1 MQRVSLIKTITL
13 GLVLFITVSSCWAA
27 KKFSVSN
34 RYDANLLPYE
44 LKEIQ
49 SGNWEVFT
57 KPQLRPAQVFK
68 LAIAGR
74 EEGAFIRAYNPSLNI
89 DNPANFTFIS
99 YPSMKTVDDDPV
111 WLIINDW
118 CLYTDHL
125 KNHQAIAGA
134 GYRNDTA
141 WVFRQ
146 IPQTNQWERK
156 YLTSGRDATGDHRW
170 EPEIYLLYLGDYDY
184 DNRHEAFFYIN
195 SMRELVPRDLFCVE
209 MESLRIEWSLPVASL
224 LNRCD
229 FYPAGDAIEPIVIF
243 TSYNPQQGVADSNF
257 SDYYGYLTIVNSHG
271 RIIYNRITAENFY
284 GAKIVAGDDNKSF
297 FVTSEKPLDPTSF
310 HDSTSNGNYYISKI
324 NSHGEVLDVLEVSE
338 KPHEIWLAPYGTEET
353 TTLFVH
359 YFNSVIR
366 VYSTD
371 SLKLLAFSDTVAL
384 GKYLGSI
391 KLAEAEL
398 EGHVFSDGIY
408 SADLSL
414 LAAFPFHAGDY
425 QPLLIDE
432 QGIVRTFIINARN
445 RYQVVNLHK
454 KSLWALLSVFTYHHQ
469 SYLLIILSIL
479 AAALIIANT
488 YRRRAVER
496 VQENEKS
503 LNSIIENIQDVI
515 FRTDKKGRL
524 VKISP
529 SVKIILGYT
538 PSEVINHYAKE
549 YFIYPGKFRDLI
561 ALMSKQGRV
570 SDYEILVRHQDG
582 RRVALSV
589 SSYFHRNGIGNIF
602 GIEGIARDITFRKRA
617 DEEIK
622 SAKSQI
628 EQIFRAAAPL
638 CVIDKNYVIRNVNDT
653 YMKLFKINRE
663 DEIGKK
669 CFEQWPGQ
677 YCHTPQCPLKQILSG
692 KEQYIYELENKLHDG
707 TRIYTLVTAIPYR
720 SADGEILGIVENY
733 YDYTQRKIAE
743 DALRTSEEKYRT
755 LVEGAEEAIFTLD
768 RDGRFLFL
776 NKLSC
781 RYLGGNPEQLVGKCV
796 NDFFPEE
803 NAKHQME
810 LLKRVFNSGQAELNE
825 SVFIL
830 HKRKYHFRTSLQP
843 IRDAMNNVVAVLGI
857 AMDITDIVTTHE
869 ELKSEREFVGSLLET
884 ANSLVVCL
892 DNKACI
898 TVFNKECE
906 RVTGYKKEEV
916 IGKSWPEIFLPPDHF
931 YFQIEDFAQWVR
943 QHPEDKYE
951 GPLVTKTGEIRTIL
965 WSNSAIFSPDS
976 DQIRAIAVGHDITE
990 RKKAEQALSE
1000 SEDKF
1005 RHIAELAP
1013 EGIFETNEEGT
1024 ITFANYK
1031 ALAYFGYDK
1040 EDLKRGVKVLDMLV
1054 PEYHGQVAEKF
1065 DKLLKG
1071 EKLEPGEYRAV
1082 RKNGTV
1088 FPVSIHS
1095 SPIYYQGQ
1103 ITGIRGVVVDITER
1117 KRNEEMQMVLYR
1129 ISNAVNVTKDINE
1142 LFELIRKEL
1151 SVIIDTSNFF
1161 IALYDRATDT
1171 IYNSYMVDERD
1182 NFTSFPAGKTMTSYV
1197 IKNERPLLAN
1207 SETKRRLV
1215 EAGEIYTVGTPSK
1228 IWLGVP
1234 LKTGSE
1240 VIGAV
1245 VVQNYSDENAY
1256 TEKDLEILN
1265 FASEHIAIALERKK
1279 VQDALSESEK
1289 RYELATAVAKVG
1301 IWDWNLETGE
1311 YYIDPAVKTNLGY
1324 KDNEIANNYEA
1335 WTAHIHPDDR
1345 MAVARAVNDHIH
1357 GKMPEYYYEHRMICK
1372 DNSHIWVQARGRG
1385 ICNSEG
1391 RMVRMIGTCT
1401 DISERKRNEEA
1412 LRESEARFSEALKN
1426 SRDVLYRLNL
1436 QTMTYD
1442 YISQSVMAM
1451 LGYSPEEIIAMGASG
1466 MRMLVHVDDLKQIGN
1481 HRDNLIRASIDDADS
1496 DTTRYRLRCKKGDYR
1511 WLSDSHVVI
1520 RDSHGTARF
1529 IIGSVRDITEQK
1541 KAEEAVHAA
1550 EKEKYEQAKRTA
1562 GVFAH
1567 EIRNALFPA
1576 NVAFDRIKNRVFDNN
1591 NDGKDLNYYVTIGEQ
1606 AIMKAV
1612 EITRLITA
1620 YTKID
1625 SEKMPER
1632 VNLSVVVNELVY
1644 NNRLRISEEN
1654 VRIDISGESNVWI
1667 NSNYRQLLLV
1677 FNNLLLNSLEAMTGV
1692 KKPVI
1697 SINWR
1702 RKDNYLLLD
1711 FRDNG
1716 KGISKEHIQ
1725 EVFKPFFS
1733 TKVETGGTGIGL
1745 AMVKRIIEMYDGEI
1759 SLESIPDNGTVL
1771 KMKLKI
1777 YDE

>member
-13 GLVLFITVSSCWAA
+13 GLVLFITGSSCWAA

-34 RYDANLLPYE
+34 RYDVNLLPYE

-68 LAIAGR
+68 LSIAGR

-118 CLYTDHL
+118 GLYSDHFQ
-125 KNHQAIAGA
+125 NHQAIAGA

-146 IPQTNQWERK
+146 IPLTNEWERIF
-156 YLTSGRDATGDHRW
+156 LTSGRDATGDHRW
-170 EPEIYLLYLGDYDY
+170 EPEIYLLYLGDYDF
-184 DNRHEAFFYIN
+184 DDRHEAFFYVN
-195 SMRELVPRDLFCVE
+195 SMRELVPRELFCVE

-229 FYPAGDAIEPIVIF
+229 FYPVGDSIEPTVIF
-243 TSYNPQQGVADSNF
+243 TSYNPQQGVADGNF
-257 SDYYGYLTIVNSHG
+257 SDNYGYLTIVNSRG
-271 RIIYNRITAENFY
+271 QIIYNRITADNFY
-284 GAKIVAGDDNKSF
+284 GAKIVVGDDNTSF
-297 FVTSEKPLDPTSF
+297 FVTSEKSLGLVSF
-310 HDSTSNGNYYISKI
+310 HDSTSNDNYYISKI

-338 KPHEIWLAPYGTEET
+338 KPHEIWLAPYETEKRT
-353 TTLFVH
+353 SLFVH

-371 SLKLLAFSDTVAL
+371 SLKLLAFSDTVAFGKHL
-384 GKYLGSI
+384 GRI
-391 KLAEAEL
+391 KLAEAER

-414 LAAFPFHAGDY
+414 LAAFPFQAGDY
-425 QPLLIDE
+425 QPLMIDE
-432 QGIVRTFIINARN
+432 QGVVRTFIINARN

-454 KSLWALLSVFTYHHQ
+454 KSLWALLSAFTYQ
-469 SYLLIILSIL
+469 NQFYILFVLFVL
-479 AAALIIANT
+479 AVALIVANN
-488 YRRRAVER
+488 YRQRAVEKVR
-496 VQENEKS
+496 ESEES

-515 FRTDKKGRL
+515 FRTDMEGRL
-524 VKISP
+524 VWISP
-529 SVKIILGYT
+529 SVKIILGYA
-538 PSEVINHYAKE
+538 PSEVINRYTKE
-549 YFIYPGKFRDLI
+549 YLIYPEKCKELM
-561 ALMSKQGRV
+561 ALMKKQGRE
-570 SDYEILVRHQDG
+570 SDYEILVKHREG
-582 RRVALSV
+582 RPVALSIN
-589 SSYFHRNGIGNIF
+589 SYFLRDGIGNIT
-602 GIEGIARDITFRKRA
+602 GIEGIARDITFRKQA
-617 DEEIK
+617 EEEIK
-622 SAKSQI
+622 SSRSQI

-638 CVIDKNYVIRNVNDT
+638 CVIDKNYIIKNVNET
-653 YMKLFKINRE
+653 YIKLFKVQQE
-663 DEIGKK
+663 DEVGKK
-669 CFEQWPGQ
+669 CYEQWPNHF
-677 YCHTPQCPLKQILSG
+677 CHTPRCPMKQILSG
-692 KEQYIYELENKLHDG
+692 KEQYVYELENKLHDG
-707 TRIYTLVTAIPYR
+707 TRIYTLITAIPYR
-720 SADGEILGIVENY
+720 SADGKILGIVENY
-733 YDYTQRKIAE
+733 YDYTQRKITE
-743 DALRTSEEKYRT
+743 DALRSSEEKYRT
-755 LVEGAEEAIFTLD
+755 LVESAEENIFTLD
-768 RDGRFLFL
+768 RNGKFLFL
-776 NKLSC
+776 NNVSG
-781 RYLGGNPEQLVGKCV
+781 RYLGGKPEELVGRSV
-796 NDFFPEE
+796 QDFFPAEKAE
-803 NAKHQME
+803 HQIAM
-810 LLKRVFNSGQAELNE
+810 LKQVFDSGKAELDE
-825 SVFIL
+825 FVTIL
-830 HKRKYHFRTSLQP
+830 HNRKYRFRTNLQP

-857 AMDITDIVTTHE
+857 AMDITDIVKTQE

-916 IGKSWPEIFLPPDHF
+916 IGKSWPEIFLPPGHF
-931 YFQIEDFAQWVR
+931 YFQIEDFALWVR

-951 GPLVTKTGEIRTIL
+951 GPLVTKSGEIRTIL
-965 WSNSAIFSPDS
+965 WSNSAMFSPDS
-976 DQIRAIAVGHDITE
+976 DQMRAIAVGHDITE
-990 RKKAEQALSE
+990 RKKAEQALRE

-1005 RHIAELAP
+1005 RDIAELAP
-1013 EGIFETNEEGT
+1013 EGIFETNKEGV

-1040 EDLKRGVKVLDMLV
+1040 EDLKRGIKILDMLL
-1054 PEYHGQVAEKF
+1054 PEYRGQVAEKF

-1071 EKLEPGEYRAV
+1071 EKLEPGEYRGV

-1095 SPIYYQGQ
+1095 SPIYHQGQ
-1103 ITGIRGVVVDITER
+1103 ITGVRGVAVDITER

-1142 LFELIRKEL
+1142 LFKLVRKEL
-1151 SVIIDTSNFF
+1151 NAIIDTSNFF
-1161 IALYDRATDT
+1161 IALYDRANDT
-1171 IYNSYMVDERD
+1171 IYNSYQVDEKDSFNR
-1182 NFTSFPAGKTMTSYV
+1182 FPAGKTMTSYV

-1207 SETKRRLV
+1207 SEIKRRLV

-1245 VVQNYSDENAY
+1245 VVQNYYDENAY
-1256 TEKDLEILN
+1256 TEKDLEILK

-1279 VQDALSESEK
+1279 AQDALSESER
-1289 RYELATAVAKVG
+1289 RYELATAVTKVG

-1324 KDNEIANNYEA
+1324 KDNEIANNYED
-1335 WTAHIHPDDR
+1335 WTRYIHPDDR
-1345 MAVARAVNDHIH
+1345 RAVERAVNEHLQ
-1357 GKMPEYYYEHRMICK
+1357 GKMPEFYYEHRMLCK
-1372 DNSHIWVQARGRG
+1372 DNSYIWVRARGRG
-1385 ICNSEG
+1385 ISNAEG
-1391 RMVRMIGTCT
+1391 RIVRMIGTCT
-1401 DISERKRNEEA
+1401 DITEHKKSEAA

-1451 LGYSPEEIIAMGASG
+1451 TGYSPEEVIAMGASG
-1466 MRMLVHVDDLKQIGN
+1466 MRTLVNSDDLRQIDN
-1481 HRDNLIRASIDDADS
+1481 HRDNLIRASIDDTGS
-1496 DTTRYRLRCKKGDYR
+1496 DTTQYRLRCKNGAFR

-1520 RDSHGTARF
+1520 RDNRGTALF
-1529 IIGSVRDITEQK
+1529 IIGSVRDITEQI
-1541 KAEEAVHAA
+1541 KAEEAVRAA
-1550 EKEKYEQAKRTA
+1550 ETEKYEQAKRTA

-1591 NDGKDLNYYVTIGEQ
+1591 NDGRDLNYYVTIGEQ
-1606 AIMKAV
+1606 AVMKAV

-1654 VRIDISGESNVWI
+1654 VRMDISGDRNVWI
-1667 NSNYRQLLLV
+1667 NSNYRQLLLA

-1692 KKPVI
+1692 KKPI
-1697 SINWR
+1697 ITINWR

-1711 FRDNG
+1711 FGDNG
-1716 KGISKEHIQ
+1716 KGISNEHIP

-1759 SLESIPDNGTVL
+1759 TLESISGQGTVL
-1771 KMKLKI
+1771 KMKMKI
-1777 YDE
+1777 YKE